1 MDSPGPLALTMTGEK
16 IRQVVD
22 AALKILEDLD
32 PLTEEDLDQFEAY
45 LSRLE
50 AGLPVTDPTAY
61 RKVAPHL
68 PAVQARVALV
78 RAAVRYRD
86 EYGSA
91 APDRSRFAGDFEVL

>member
-50 AGLPVTDPTAY
+50 AGLPVTDPTAW
-61 RKVAPHL
+61 RKVSPQI
-68 PAVQARVALV
+68 PRVQARVNLV
-78 RAAVRYRD
+78 RAVLEYR
-86 EYGSA
+86 EQYG
-91 APDRSRFAGDFEVL
+91 PDDGAGFLVI